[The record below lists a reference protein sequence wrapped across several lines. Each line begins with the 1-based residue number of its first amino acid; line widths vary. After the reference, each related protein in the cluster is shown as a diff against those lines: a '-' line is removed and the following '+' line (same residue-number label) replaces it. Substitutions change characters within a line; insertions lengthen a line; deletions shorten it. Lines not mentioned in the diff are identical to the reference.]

1 MQLALICFEDWHLK
15 ERICWIV
22 REGIPGKTNEAW
34 LLFCMAIPCNISQ
47 NRQMTPKFSEMNSS
61 IVEDAQRGSQI
72 LQDIFAVVRFGEE
85 FVLTETRPRQHDFI
99 DTENQHTCPE
109 LVCSLHACQLQAMH
123 FSEKLRF
130 WPSRIFFYKG
140 KGGLSIW
147 QVPPDST
154 HSFPAFT
161 KVH

>member
-1 MQLALICFEDWHLK
+1 MELALICFEDWHLK

-72 LQDIFAVVRFGEE
+72 LQDIFAVVWWRICVNWNTPQTAWLHRNREPTYMSWIG
-85 FVLTETRPRQHDFI
+85 VLIACLSITG
-99 DTENQHTCPE
+99 
-109 LVCSLHACQLQAMH
+109 HA
-123 FSEKLRF
+123 FLREATVLAF
-130 WPSRIFFYKG
+130 QDFFYKG

-147 QVPPDST
+147 QVPPDNI